1 MFDEEEWEE
10 GLRQAQERDEFDDEH
25 PYNQITPGAKYVV
38 ISLFGQN
45 GDWYRCFDNKE
56 DAERELHTEHYE
68 FGELELMT
76 KDEFLNEYLYTE
88 DDLTDETP
96 EDADEGDVL
105 AKNGEVLP
113 EYEWIDEFDGYLH
126 FPEGQ

>member
-1 MFDEEEWEE
+1 M
-10 GLRQAQERDEFDDEH
+10 
-25 PYNQITPGAKYVV
+25 NQFEPFCEYVV
-38 ISLFGQN
+38 ASFNGQN
-45 GDWYRCFDNKE
+45 GAWFKCFDNKE

-88 DDLTDETP
+88 DDLTNETP

-113 EYEWIDEFDGYLH
+113 EYEWIDELGGYLH
-126 FPEGQ
+126 FPEGK

>member
-10 GLRQAQERDEFDDEH
+10 FQRQEQEEIEFDNEH
-25 PYNQITPGAKYVV
+25 PYNQITAGTKYVV
-38 ISLFGQN
+38 VSLFGQN

-56 DAERELHTEHYE
+56 DAERELHTEHHE

-88 DDLTDETP
+88 DDLTSETP

-113 EYEWIDEFDGYLH
+113 EYEWIDELGGYLH
-126 FPEGQ
+126 FPEGK